1 MVNMFGYSYFLNR
14 FPIMGSLPNGKSRF
28 TMMPTK
34 TSIKAVFTTSA
45 SNDGIYLLEAVIAAN
60 KANATT
66 T

>member
-1 MVNMFGYSYFLNR
+1 
-14 FPIMGSLPNGKSRF
+14 MGSLLNGKSRF

>member
-1 MVNMFGYSYFLNR
+1 MFWLFLLSKPFSYN
-14 FPIMGSLPNGKSRF
+14 GLPNGKSRF

>member
-1 MVNMFGYSYFLNR
+1 
-14 FPIMGSLPNGKSRF
+14 MGSLPNGKSRF

-45 SNDGIYLLEAVIAAN
+45 SNDGIYLLEAVMAAN